1 MKRII
6 DSFKDIPI
14 CIKGEYHYFVHPLSD
29 GIPSIDPTVLDE
41 VAKLMAR
48 ILPAPEEFDI
58 ILTAEAMGIPLS
70 TAISLRTG
78 RPYSV
83 ARKRSYGIDGEISLR
98 QVTGYSENDLYLNL
112 PPGRQRIVIVDDVL
126 STGGTLKAL
135 VEGARYG
142 GNDVV
147 ASAIFA
153 NKMKKD
159 RLESFQKELGC
170 PVRYLLDV
178 EVVNMK
184 CIVKDAQPFSL
195 RSVYPPRIS

>member
-1 MKRII
+1 MKIEEI
-6 DSFKDIPI
+6 MGSFDGIPI
-14 CIKGEYHYFVHPLSD
+14 TIKGEYRYFVHQLSD
-29 GIPSIDPTVLDE
+29 GIPAIDPVLLE
-41 VAKLMAR
+41 KVAERLAWL
-48 ILPAPEEFDI
+48 LPPPKDYDL

-112 PPGRQRIVIVDDVL
+112 PKGKHRIVIVDDVL

-147 ASAIFA
+147 AVAIFA

-159 RLESFQKELGC
+159 RLEGFQEEIGC
-170 PVRYLLDV
+170 PVAYLLDV
-178 EVVNMK
+178 EVVDMK
-184 CIVKDAQPFSL
+184 CVVTD
-195 RSVYPPRIS
+195 PRGS